1 MLPIKSE
8 LKTVSYVETNSFL
21 IRIKIPSLKIPIQTF
36 KLTAIFFLLVLITF
50 VISSFNPPSIEE
62 RTYPQTT
69 EEVETAEATVLPIA
83 EITKVLGLNKPKQ
96 KTIPITAIISDK
108 RVLDFLCKNEM
119 IKRAKQVQDK
129 TGLSVAT
136 ILGQK
141 GVESNWGK
149 SSLTKRTRNNGNIKC
164 KCNWDS
170 KLRASHKSSGYC
182 IRAWDKKEKS
192 NHYYVSLRT
201 NYEGWKLYES
211 LIYKRYM
218 AAAKQNNVYDQI
230 VWLKK
235 KRYATDK
242 NYVSVI
248 WNVVNEYNLLKLQ
261 EYIDKGY
268 TITTESGKYKLL
280 EQ

>member
-8 LKTVSYVETNSFL
+8 LKQVSYIETKSF
-21 IRIKIPSLKIPIQTF
+21 RIPSFKIPVQSLKIAGI
-36 KLTAIFFLLVLITF
+36 FLLLLCIAF
-50 VISSFNPPSIEE
+50 VSTSFNPVVIEE
-62 RTYPQTT
+62 RDLTAPVKSP
-69 EEVETAEATVLPIA
+69 EIVEASVLPNIF
-83 EITKVLGLNKPKQ
+83 VPKSSS
-96 KTIPITAIISDK
+96 KTIPITDIIKDK
-108 RVLDFLCKNEM
+108 KVLDFLCKNEM
-119 IKRAKQVQDK
+119 IKRAKDVQDK

-149 SSLTKRTRNNGNIKC
+149 SSLTKKTRNNGNIKC
-164 KCNWDS
+164 KCNWDN
-170 KLRASHKSSGYC
+170 KLRDKHKSFGYC
-182 IRAWDKKEKS
+182 IRAWDKKERT
-192 NHYYVSLRT
+192 NHYYVSLKT

-218 AAAKQNNVYDQI
+218 AAAKQDNVYDQI

-235 KRYATDK
+235 QRYASDK

-248 WNVVNEYNLLKLQ
+248 WNIVNKYNLLKLQ

-280 EQ
+280 IQ